1 MIADREIEGRS
12 GPLSPI
18 GKAGIE
24 WSRAFLIPREV
35 DRETLIALK
44 KRIED
49 AYALLFCMNCGST
62 RRVRVGDLPPKI
74 SCLVCEGVMVAAVHP
89 AEREKT
95 KLLKK
100 TGLTPEERKDA
111 RRIQTTAN
119 LVKAHGKRAVLALM
133 ARGVGAA
140 NAAKILR
147 RYHDSEEDFLRD
159 ILSAEV
165 TYARTR
171 RFWD

>member
-1 MIADREIEGRS
+1 
-12 GPLSPI
+12 
-18 GKAGIE
+18 
-24 WSRAFLIPREV
+24 V

-49 AYALLFCMNCGST
+49 AHTLLYCMSCEST
-62 RRVRVGDLPPKI
+62 RKVRVADLPSKI
-74 SCLVCEGVMVAAVHP
+74 ACPVCSGLMVAAVHP

-95 KLLKK
+95 ALVKK
-100 TGLTPEERKDA
+100 RRLTAEERKDA
-111 RRIQTTAN
+111 KRIQTSAN
-119 LVKAHGKRAVLALM
+119 LVKAHGKKAVLALM
-133 ARGVGAA
+133 ARGVGSA

-147 RYHDSEEDFLRD
+147 RFHETEEDFLRD